1 MRANCSRLEKA
12 KTRLEE
18 ELSYEK
24 SKGKKLKKSV
34 DKLESEKRKLLK
46 LNDEVKSESK
56 LSKHELFKIRE
67 EKESEKKIN
76 EEKKLNDKLEELEK
90 KIQPDEQKQTNI
102 NQIDPNLLE
111 QVVLVDFQK
120 EHFQKDAENS
130 VQMDRL
136 VDLLNKEEI
145 QDKLISQFQER
156 FETIQQNLVEISEM
170 HSALAQLNTLK
181 EIYSLN
187 LSLEKYKLSTMDTTT
202 AFWKR

>member
-90 KIQPDEQKQTNI
+90 KIQPDDQKQINI

-111 QVVLVDFQK
+111 QIVLVDFK
-120 EHFQKDAENS
+120 EGTFSKRFRKFSADVSSSRFIKQNRNS
-130 VQMDRL
+130 GQV
-136 VDLLNKEEI
+136 N
-145 QDKLISQFQER
+145 F
-156 FETIQQNLVEISEM
+156 TIPRKI
-170 HSALAQLNTLK
+170 
-181 EIYSLN
+181 
-187 LSLEKYKLSTMDTTT
+187 
-202 AFWKR
+202 